1 LQLALGALR
10 ELATE
15 LRRNGHGLRGVF
27 GEHRPTTVD
36 TSLSVAQAPPSRVL
50 VARFALPVTRNDGRL
65 VRVEELQSFFAS
77 LFDRT
82 GGASIYPM
90 VGLCRDGSVAE
101 VDVLLDI
108 EVWATD
114 LDPVES
120 LARAWAERLGQRDL
134 WLRVSGPVELRS
146 LRGWT
151 DVVQSG
157 VARQGAPSGWPDA
170 PADASAAEV
179 RGSRAVGG
187 AAVS

>member
-1 LQLALGALR
+1 LQRAGYGTRGLFG
-10 ELATE
+10 
-15 LRRNGHGLRGVF
+15 GLR
-27 GEHRPTTVD
+27 PTIVD

-65 VRVEELQSFFAS
+65 VRVDELQSFFAS
-77 LFDRT
+77 LFDRI

-101 VDVLLDI
+101 IDVLLDI

-146 LRGWT
+146 LRGRT
-151 DVVQSG
+151 EAVRSG
-157 VARQGAPSGWPDA
+157 VSTRTASSGCA
-170 PADASAAEV
+170 
-179 RGSRAVGG
+179 G
-187 AAVS
+187 